1 MEFLISSHF
10 FLGNI
15 NWGRNVCWFNK
26 FCKGN
31 ISQSFQKTNKLSIL
45 IIFKDILYF
54 YWLKAAGLGV
64 ISSFELLLEY

>member
-1 MEFLISSHF
+1 MEVIISSHF

-26 FCKGN
+26 LLQRKYLS
-31 ISQSFQKTNKLSIL
+31 IIPKTNKLPIL
-45 IIFKDILYF
+45 ILFKDILYF
-54 YWLKAAGLGV
+54 YWLKAVGLGV